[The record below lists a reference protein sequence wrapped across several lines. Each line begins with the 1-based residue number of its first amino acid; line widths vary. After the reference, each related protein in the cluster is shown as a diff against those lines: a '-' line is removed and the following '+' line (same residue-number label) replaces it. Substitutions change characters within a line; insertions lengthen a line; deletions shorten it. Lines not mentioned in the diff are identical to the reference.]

1 MQEIMNSIFKE
12 YEFELVY
19 LPTIQNINSFYAI
32 SKNEQ
37 KINYYL
43 VLFVDNLFDRE
54 KKDINFNSF
63 YEEIKKLEEYNDHR
77 MDKNLSM
84 LICAKREGLED
95 NEEISRKIYKIEED
109 PYFFKKYV
117 LTYTSQQERLI
128 RSEASLNSI
137 VDFLYNTLNDH
148 EAFLSFKSNPYK
160 ESVYNLVSKIFIKLP
175 FLNLK
180 NIHREIYDLSGNIN
194 LSLDSS
200 KIELRN
206 KALKYAR
213 LISNTSDET
222 RNNILDFIGV
232 EEIE

>member
-54 KKDINFNSF
+54 KKDIDFNSF

>member
-1 MQEIMNSIFKE
+1 MNSIFKE

>member
-1 MQEIMNSIFKE
+1 MNSIFKE

-54 KKDINFNSF
+54 KKDIDFNSF